1 MSDTL
6 LIYLLIMIILFLIC
20 CVVCLFQRNIT
31 LKNTITNNKNLYE
44 SQSSL
49 EDRFKDIS
57 NEIFIRLLEV
67 ARSENNR
74 RENDFTSLIRPIQD
88 TLASFDNKL
97 SFLERERIS
106 SYSDLKRQVNDLI
119 LYQQEIQKETSSLNK
134 ALSSP
139 FMTGQ
144 WGEMQLRRAVEI
156 AGMIAHCDFV
166 EQQQVENGRLR
177 PDMIIKLPGDRNII
191 VDAKAPIDSYM
202 QAVNTGDE
210 GYMENHVRRIR
221 AHVKSLGQKS
231 YWEQFHST
239 PEFVL
244 MFLPGE
250 SFFSS
255 AIKKDPSLI
264 EFGVKE
270 KVIITTPITL
280 IALLKTISFS
290 WRQEAI
296 ATNSKKIGEVG
307 RAVFYDLEKLIEY
320 IKSFGKRI
328 QKGVEEYGRIETFLE
343 RTLILSAKKLKTLG
357 TSNDSEIVDD

>member
-1 MSDTL
+1 MS
-6 LIYLLIMIILFLIC
+6 
-20 CVVCLFQRNIT
+20 
-31 LKNTITNNKNLYE
+31 LKNSIANKESLYK
-44 SQSSL
+44 SQSAL

-57 NEIFIRLLEV
+57 NDIFIRLLEV
-67 ARSENNR
+67 ERSEHNR
-74 RENDFTSLIRPIQD
+74 RESDFTNLIKPIKE

-97 SFLERERIS
+97 SLLEKERVS
-106 SYSDLKRQVNDLI
+106 SYVDLKRQVNDLI
-119 LYQQEIQKETSSLNK
+119 LYQQEIQRETSSLNK

-156 AGMIAHCDFV
+156 AGMMTYCDFV

-177 PDMIIKLPGDRNII
+177 PDMIIKLPGERNII
-191 VDAKAPIDSYM
+191 VDAKAPIDAYM
-202 QAVNTGDE
+202 HAINTGDE
-210 GYMENHVRRIR
+210 EYMENHARRIK
-221 AHVKSLGQKS
+221 AHIRSLGQKS

-264 EFGVKE
+264 EFGIKE

-296 ATNSKKIGEVG
+296 AANSKQIGEVG
-307 RAVFYDLEKLIEY
+307 RAVFYDLETLVNHV
-320 IKSFGKRI
+320 KSFGKKI
-328 QKGVEEYGRIETFLE
+328 QKNVEDYEKIEAFLE
-343 RTLILSAKKLKTLG
+343 KTVIPSTKKLKALG
-357 TSNDSEIVDD
+357 TSSDNENAV